1 VQRPEELGLTV
12 LVVGSAMVDVAYR
25 VERLPGPSESVLA
38 RGRTVDAGGK
48 GLNQA
53 IVARRAGA
61 EVRYCAGLGRDPA
74 AAIIRAQLEADGL
87 SAAWLVSVPCATD
100 ESIVY
105 VAASGENCIVSTDAA
120 AKRLAPADVEA
131 VLTGLSP
138 RDVLL
143 VQGNL
148 SPEVTG
154 LCLARARTAAAAT
167 ILNPAPIDFDY
178 ASLWPMVDISILNQI
193 EAQTLTGEAGT
204 DAATAVL
211 CRRGVGTVVL
221 TLGSEGALVRQ
232 GQGPAQRVPAPT
244 VTAVDTTGAGDVLA
258 GVMAAAIDRGLPLM
272 SAVRWAVAAAS
283 RKVTRPGTSS
293 AFPTSAE
300 LAALA
305 RTMALP

>member
-1 VQRPEELGLTV
+1 LTV
-12 LVVGSAMVDVAYR
+12 VVVGSAMVDVAYR

-61 EVRYCAGLGRDPA
+61 EVRFCGGVGRDSGA
-74 AAIIRAQLEADGL
+74 EMIRARLQADGL
-87 SAAWLVSVPCATD
+87 SAAWLISVPGASD

-131 VLTGLSP
+131 VLIGLSP
-138 RDVLL
+138 GDILL

-148 SPEVTG
+148 RLELTG
-154 LCLARARTAAAAT
+154 ACLARARAAAATT

-178 ASLWPMVDISILNQI
+178 AGLWPMVDIAILNQI
-193 EAQTLTGEAGT
+193 EAQTLTGEAQI
-204 DAATAVL
+204 DAATTVL
-211 CRRGVGTVVL
+211 CSRGAGAAIL
-221 TLGSEGALVRQ
+221 TLGSEGALVRERA
-232 GQGPAQRVPAPT
+232 GPSQRVPAPA

-258 GVMAAAIDRGLPLM
+258 GVVAAGIDRGLALM

-283 RKVTRPGTSS
+283 RKVIRPGTSS

-305 RTMALP
+305 RALALP

>member
-1 VQRPEELGLTV
+1 VTV
-12 LVVGSAMVDVAYR
+12 VVVGSAMVDVAYR

-38 RGRTVDAGGK
+38 RGRTVDVGGK

-61 EVRYCAGLGRDPA
+61 EVRFCGGVGGDPGA
-74 AAIIRAQLEADGL
+74 EMIRARLQADGL
-87 SAAWLVSVPCATD
+87 SAAWLVSVPGASD
-100 ESIVY
+100 QSIVY

-120 AKRLAPADVEA
+120 AKRLALADVEA
-131 VLTGLSP
+131 VLIGLSP
-138 RDVLL
+138 GDILL

-148 SPEVTG
+148 SCEVTG
-154 LCLARARTAAAAT
+154 ACLARARAAAATT

-178 ASLWPMVDISILNQI
+178 TGLWPMVDIAILNQI
-193 EAQTLTGEAGT
+193 EAQTLTGEAQV
-204 DAATAVL
+204 DVATAVL
-211 CRRGVGTVVL
+211 CSCGAGIVVL
-221 TLGSEGALVRQ
+221 TLGSEGALVRER
-232 GQGPAQRVPAPT
+232 GGPSQRIPAPA

-258 GVMAAAIDRGLPLM
+258 GVVAAGIDRGFALI

-305 RTMALP
+305 RALALP